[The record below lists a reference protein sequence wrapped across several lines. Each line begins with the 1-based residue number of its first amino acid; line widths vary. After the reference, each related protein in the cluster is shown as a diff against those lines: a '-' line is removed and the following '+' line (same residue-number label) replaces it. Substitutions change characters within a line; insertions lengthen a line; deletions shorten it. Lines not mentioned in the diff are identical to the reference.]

1 MIHPIRRLPCL
12 VVLLAA
18 TAVTA
23 QEATHWSLQPVSRP
37 KPPAVADAE
46 WVRTPIDR
54 FILGRLEREG
64 IRPSPRAERVDLARR
79 MGLVMHGLPPAH
91 DDVTAFVHDGR
102 GHAFDRVVDQALAS
116 PRYGERWARH
126 WLDIVRFAETNGFE
140 TNLPREGAWPYRDWV
155 IRAFNEDMP
164 YDRFV
169 TAQLA
174 GDMHGDD
181 AATGFLVAGPWD
193 NVKSVIPEVSA
204 AQRADELADMINVT
218 STAFLGMTV
227 ACARCHDHKFD
238 QVTQKDYYA
247 MQGTLAG
254 VQHGQR
260 PLRSRDEDG
269 VKEKLEQVE
278 ARIKALTA
286 SLNAFPARGIPER
299 TAVII
304 DEEAAQGPVSIT
316 ALAKFTGHGD
326 NPAGTARGRKSDP
339 GDLQRAPNLSGRG
352 YSVLDRMPNRDLLV
366 YHPNVTGRHRIW
378 ISWGAGWHNHAQD
391 AIYLLDAD
399 GDVKT
404 TNDRIQLAVVDQRGF
419 ADGTLDIKDQALWSG
434 LKDVGVHDL
443 SSTSSIVLRS
453 GPSTTSHV
461 TADVVIVAPE
471 AASSSAVAALRDP
484 VRSDRNIEGFAPVRA
499 SALRFTAFATNT
511 TYEPCIDELEA
522 WTPATDVGSR
532 NVALASAGA
541 KATSS
546 GNYANNPKHKLEH
559 INDGQFGNPRSWISD
574 TQGTGWVQV
583 DFAEPTVIDR
593 VAWGRDQ
600 TKKFSDRLATRYA
613 IEVLTDAGWVQVA
626 SSFSRLPFGVDA
638 SAAPALRLGHLPAD
652 QGEEGLRL
660 IAQRTAARAD
670 AARLRK
676 RPQVYAGRFVQPE
689 PTRFLHRGE
698 VTAPKEEVTPNIPA
712 VLGSLKLASD
722 TPESARREALARAIV
737 DKSNPLTARV
747 MVNRIWLHHFGEG
760 LVDTPSDFGRMGTQP
775 SHPELLDWLAAEFME
790 SGWSVKHIQRL
801 ILRSATWAQAST
813 PRPKGLRVD
822 ADTRLLWRFPPRRL
836 EAEAIRDAVLSVSGE
851 LDLKMGGRG
860 FELFEPNGNYV
871 RFYDPRKVF
880 AKDGFRRMVYA
891 RVIRMEKDG
900 TFGAFD
906 APDAGQSCAERT
918 RSTTALQCLNLLNA
932 PFMTRRADA
941 FAKRVSKDVG
951 AALPEQVR
959 RAFVLAFLR
968 APSETELRGGVRLV
982 TDHGLPALCR
992 VLLNANE
999 FLYLP

>member
-1 MIHPIRRLPCL
+1 MRWCYPLLIALLTL
-12 VVLLAA
+12 VGAA
-18 TAVTA
+18 PSPA
-23 QEATHWSLQPVSRP
+23 QDPVRWSLRPVTRP
-37 KPPAVADAE
+37 DPPAVADAE

-54 FILGRLEREG
+54 FILARLERAG
-64 IRPSPRAERVDLARR
+64 LRPSPRADRAALARR
-79 MGLVMHGLPPAH
+79 MSLLMHGLPPAP
-91 DDVTAFVHDGR
+91 DDVAAFVGDAR
-102 GHAFDRVVDQALAS
+102 VQAFDRLADDVLES

-140 TNLPREGAWPYRDWV
+140 TNLPREDAWPYRDWV
-155 IRAFNEDMP
+155 IRAFNEDMS

-174 GDMHGDD
+174 GDLEGDD

-193 NVKSVIPEVSA
+193 NVKSVIPEVTAS
-204 AQRADELADMINVT
+204 QRQDELADMINVT

-238 QVTQKDYYA
+238 PITQKDYYS
-247 MQGTLAG
+247 MQATLAG
-254 VQHGQR
+254 VEHGQR
-260 PLRSRDEDG
+260 PLRSLDEDG
-269 VKEKLEQVE
+269 VKEKLDQVE
-278 ARIKALTA
+278 ARIKALTVR
-286 SLNAFPARGIPER
+286 LNAYPARGIPER

-304 DEEAAQGPVSIT
+304 DEETGQGPVSVT

-326 NPAGTARGRKSDP
+326 NPAGTARGHKSDL

-366 YHPNVTGRHRIW
+366 YRPNVTGRHRIW
-378 ISWGAGWHNHAQD
+378 VSWGSGWHNHAQD

-419 ADGTLDIKDQALWSG
+419 ADGTLDIKNQALWSG

-443 SSTSSIVLRS
+443 SSKSSIVLRS

-471 AASSSAVAALRDP
+471 AAASSTVAALRDP
-484 VRSDRNIEGFAPVRA
+484 VRGDRNIESFAPVRA
-499 SALRFTAFATNT
+499 SALRFTAFATNS

-522 WTPATDVGSR
+522 WTPATDVGSQ

-559 INDGQFGNPRSWISD
+559 INDGQFGNPRSWISN

-593 VAWGRDQ
+593 VTWGRDQ
-600 TKKFSDRLATRYA
+600 TQKFADRLATRYA
-613 IEVLTDAGWVQVA
+613 IEVLTDDGWVQVA
-626 SSFSRLPFGVDA
+626 SSASRLPFGVDVN
-638 SAAPALRLGHLPAD
+638 STPALRLGHLPRE

-660 IAQRTAARAD
+660 IEQRAKARAD
-670 AARLRK
+670 AAGLRK
-676 RPQVYAGRFVQPE
+676 RPKVYAGRFAQPKS
-689 PTRFLHRGE
+689 THLLHRGE
-698 VTAPKEEVTPNIPA
+698 VTAPKEKVTPDIPA
-712 VLGSLKLASD
+712 VLGSLKLAAD

-737 DKSNPLTARV
+737 DNNNPLTARV

-760 LVDTPSDFGRMGTQP
+760 LVDTPSDFGHMGTKP

-790 SGWSVKHIQRL
+790 NGWSIKHIQRL
-801 ILRSATWAQAST
+801 ILRSATWAQASA
-813 PRPKGLRVD
+813 PRPEGLRTD

-951 AALPEQVR
+951 EALPAQVR
-959 RAFVLAFLR
+959 RAFALAFLR
-968 APSETELRGGVRLV
+968 APSETELQGGVRLV
-982 TDHGLPALCR
+982 TDHGLAALCR